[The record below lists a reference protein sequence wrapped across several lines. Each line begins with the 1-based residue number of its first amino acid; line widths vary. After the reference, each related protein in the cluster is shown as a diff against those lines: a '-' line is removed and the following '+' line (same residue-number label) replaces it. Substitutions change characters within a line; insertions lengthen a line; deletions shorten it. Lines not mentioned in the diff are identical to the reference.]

1 MAQPNHSY
9 DTITYDTFSRLLE
22 SYKEHVP
29 KKLDELEEQRLKV
42 IPEALSERIDDA
54 HFKKIELQKLLEWKL
69 GHGTFRPSLRKLV
82 ESNTDEAVEKC
93 TREAFETYAKDSD
106 QWDKVVAMLVKGLR
120 GVGPATASLLLNAYD
135 GENVPF
141 FSDELLRWVM
151 FSEGKGNGWD
161 RKIKYSMKEY
171 QELYRRVGVLRERL
185 AKESEK
191 TITSVDVEMVAYVL
205 GRRQTEGVKRKEV
218 DQEDKEGDERAAGED
233 KNKRKKRKM

>member
-1 MAQPNHSY
+1 MARPNHNY

-22 SYKEHVP
+22 SYKEHIP

-42 IPEALSERIDDA
+42 IPEALSERTDDA
-54 HFKKIELQKLLEWKL
+54 HLKKIELQKLLEWKL

-82 ESNTDEAVEKC
+82 ESNTDEAVEQC

-106 QWDKVVAMLVKGLR
+106 QWDKVVAMLAKGLR
-120 GVGPATASLLLNAYD
+120 GVGPATASLLLNTYD

-161 RKIKYSMKEY
+161 RKIKYSTKEY

-233 KNKRKKRKM
+233 KTRRKKRKI

>member
-1 MAQPNHSY
+1 M
-9 DTITYDTFSRLLE
+9 
-22 SYKEHVP
+22 
-29 KKLDELEEQRLKV
+29 
-42 IPEALSERIDDA
+42 
-54 HFKKIELQKLLEWKL
+54 
-69 GHGTFRPSLRKLV
+69 RKLV
-82 ESNTDEAVEKC
+82 ESNTDEAVEQC

-106 QWDKVVAMLVKGLR
+106 QWDKVVAMLAKGLR
-120 GVGPATASLLLNAYD
+120 GVGPATASLLLNIYD

-218 DQEDKEGDERAAGED
+218 DQEDKEGDEREAGED